1 MKLVIHDLSADKW
14 HEIADRYPDCTV
26 IYDNGTIRP
35 CVGCFGCWNKKP
47 GQCVVK
53 DGYENMGSL
62 IHHADEV
69 IVISR
74 YTYGGFSGFVKNVFD
89 RSLAYVLPHFELVN
103 GESHHKKRYEEEKPY
118 TYIFYGHDIS
128 DEDKRSAIRYVNAV
142 STNMRT
148 FVKDVQ
154 FIENQEE
161 KTERKITSAD
171 KSDKII
177 LLNASMRFKNG
188 NSAKLALELQKLLKS
203 ENEIINLSQYL
214 NNHEK
219 LIGKLSDASKI
230 VLCLPLYV
238 DGLPSQMI
246 RLMEDMERNYKGS
259 SKKIYVLSNMGLYE
273 SRQLINLLSA
283 VKKWCEIMDFA
294 YCGALGVAAGELVG
308 GFLEFSSIDRWP
320 LRQINKG
327 LIRLADAID
336 DSRSI
341 EDTYT
346 GTDTFPRWLYMAIA
360 NSGWARMG
368 KKNGIRKKDLFRQ
381 L

>member
-14 HEIADRYPDCTV
+14 REIADQYPDCTV
-26 IYDNGTIRP
+26 ISDNGTIRP
-35 CVGCFGCWNKKP
+35 CIGCFGCWNQDP
-47 GQCVVK
+47 GKCVVK
-53 DGYENMGSL
+53 DGYENMGYL

-69 IVISR
+69 VVISR

-128 DEDKRSAIRYVNAV
+128 DEDKDNAIRYVHAV

-148 FVKDVQ
+148 FVKDVK
-154 FIENQEE
+154 FIETEE
-161 KTERKITSAD
+161 DKKERKIFYDNS
-171 KSDKII
+171 SDKII
-177 LLNASMRFKNG
+177 LLNASMRFKDG

-214 NNHEK
+214 NNHEE
-219 LIGKLSDASKI
+219 LIGILSDASRI
-230 VLCLPLYV
+230 VLCMPLYV

-246 RLMEDMERNYKGS
+246 RLMEEMERNYRGS

-273 SRQLINLLSA
+273 SKQLVNLLSA
-283 VKKWCEIMDFA
+283 VKKWCQIMEFE
-294 YCGALGVAAGELVG
+294 YGGALGVAAGELVG
-308 GFLEFSSIDRWP
+308 GFLEFSAIDRWP
-320 LRQINKG
+320 LRQIHKG
-327 LIRLADAID
+327 LIKLAEAID
-336 DSRSI
+336 NDKSI
-341 EDTYT
+341 EDIYT
-346 GTDTFPRWLYMAIA
+346 GTNSFPRWLYIAIA